1 MSLVKLTIQLRLE
14 QSSLD
19 AFDGADLMVIPHI
32 PAEREGFLRA
42 MARTDRLVEA
52 SGDAEAIQAFQW
64 LGGLLSR
71 AAFTKGSRLK
81 QQARGRRDDA

>member
-1 MSLVKLTIQLRLE
+1 MSTVNLTIQLRLE

-32 PAEREGFLRA
+32 PAEREGFLLA
-42 MARTDRLVEA
+42 MARIERQIEA
-52 SGDAEAIQAFQW
+52 SGDAEAIQSFQW

-71 AAFTKGSRLK
+71 ATFTKGGRLT
-81 QQARGRRDDA
+81 QQPDGRRFDA